1 MLYKCTFFSKKK
13 KKMVISF
20 VLIDGFFELY
30 IFGFLKK
37 MNLKGFLLQKEIDN
51 IKYKFIYLMPFLLI
65 YAII

>member
-1 MLYKCTFFSKKK
+1 
-13 KKMVISF
+13 MVISF